1 MFADNV
7 KVKLSNNN
15 ELEVPQETTL
25 LHVAKNIGNSFSK
38 KAALGYVNGELKEL
52 NYVLDKDCKVN
63 FITFEDQR
71 AEESIR
77 YTLSFLISYVI

>member
-25 LHVAKNIGNSFSK
+25 LHIAKVIGSSFSK
-38 KAALGYVNGELKEL
+38 KLP
-52 NYVLDKDCKVN
+52 
-63 FITFEDQR
+63 
-71 AEESIR
+71 
-77 YTLSFLISYVI
+77 